1 MSIFRPLH
9 SFTCMFQGLFG
20 MLVSGLVIFFPVVR
34 GSSSVRVCGEFM
46 EFGSSLVRVIWHSVS
61 IPFSPLHLE
70 TSTPSKLFNCEQS
83 RHRQRRMPD

>member
-20 MLVSGLVIFFPVVR
+20 MLVSGLVIFFPMVR

-70 TSTPSKLFNCEQS
+70 TSTASKLFNSEQS